1 MVVVDGGVL
10 ARENGFPGLRSVGGH
25 VTKKV
30 RLREDESPNEGEA
43 DVLKETVRGLP
54 TIKFSKRV
62 YELVHQSMM
71 RTVVLKLLGRSIRS
85 LYKKSLLNEIGM
97 IGNVTNID
105 YNIDNGTQ
113 GWFARMVVCVDLN
126 DVEEVDKVPIK
137 EPSMEYKVAMKDY
150 GSWMVV

>member
-25 VTKKV
+25 VTKKAFC
-30 RLREDESPNEGEA
+30 LSG
-43 DVLKETVRGLP
+43 
-54 TIKFSKRV
+54 
-62 YELVHQSMM
+62 
-71 RTVVLKLLGRSIRS
+71 S
-85 LYKKSLLNEIGM
+85 LYKKSLLNKIGM

-113 GWFARMVVCVDLN
+113 GWFARIVVCVDLN
-126 DVEEVDKVPIK
+126 DVEEVAKVPIK

>member
-1 MVVVDGGVL
+1 MVVIDGGDL

-30 RLREDESPNEGEA
+30 TLREDESPNEGEA

-71 RTVVLKLLGRSIRS
+71 RTIALKLLGRSIGFNTLS
-85 LYKKSLLNEIGM
+85 NKLYLIGKPK
-97 IGNVTNID
+97 
-105 YNIDNGTQ
+105 DN
-113 GWFARMVVCVDLN
+113 
-126 DVEEVDKVPIK
+126 VEEVAKVPIK

-150 GSWMVV
+150 GSWM